1 MEKPNVFLSLKWKIM
16 SLLGLILV
24 TLTITLITWAY
35 QSQTSNFEK
44 ERNVV
49 NMHYLEQ
56 FRAMLTEFSLKMTQ
70 VSSLVAAIAS
80 ADNDPYIRS
89 ETLSRLSTK
98 NRADITWATLQV
110 DYGLE
115 SMRIYDVDNNVVEQW
130 SDSEKISAQELAQV
144 ADAMRQESSV
154 TWLDC
159 AEVCHQ
165 YAATPVLA
173 NGQVT
178 GAVVVSA
185 TMADLI
191 LSFHRISGADVGFIL
206 NDGDASKQNFL
217 SKLGMR
223 VAGLSS
229 AAVNFPLLQHLNS
242 IPLGKEKSNW
252 QRVEVDKRFHELT
265 FMPLHDT
272 QGRMQAMA
280 VVIDDVT
287 APIVEIRQYAFQRLK
302 VGLVVSL
309 LVMLL
314 MYLLLNTPLKRVTN
328 AVKAIPFIGNRDFDA
343 ARANIQIRKKPLLSD
358 EVDRL
363 VEAALQLTNRLQM
376 LEQDASKHQ
385 TEILAML
392 QKISLANEFSER
404 ILDTAQVVIITQNI
418 DGAVTSVNHYGAQ
431 LLGWNKD
438 DLQDKFLMM
447 ASKEPNERGRLQQ
460 IYKEI
465 ISSEVDH
472 HYHECTMI
480 CNHGIEREIA
490 WHHSRMDGDNLQ
502 ILSVG
507 VDITLRKKSEEKSL
521 YLAEHDQL
529 TGLIN
534 RQSFMREVE
543 EKLQGFNEATDNYS
557 LLYMDLDGF
566 KYINDI
572 SGHYAGDIVL
582 RMVAE
587 ALSQLCGEKDI
598 LARMGGDEMAILFA
612 DCDMDQATA
621 MAEKINRLLTEIRY
635 PGLVGEH
642 HVSSSIGIVKVTAG
656 NRDVRRLL
664 ANADIAMYQA
674 KSLGKSRWYVFSEG
688 EGLQQKLEQ
697 RVLWEDKIKQA
708 LRDNL
713 LVMQYQPILD
723 IHRQTVSH
731 YEALIRM
738 RGDDGGLVAPAEFI
752 EVAEKSG
759 LINDIDHFV
768 VRTVIKRWAELM
780 SEGKACKVAI
790 NLSGLSMNDESLL
803 AMLQDLF
810 FEYPDLPPQIIFE
823 ITETAAVSDF
833 SVARSFID
841 TVRAMGCAFSLDD
854 FGVGFSSFYYLKHLP
869 VDYVKIDGSFI
880 RTLADSTDDQIF
892 VRALTEVAR
901 GFGKRTVA
909 EFVGD
914 ERSLVLLRSYGVDY
928 AQGYHIGK
936 PGDEIL

>member
-1 MEKPNVFLSLKWKIM
+1 M
-16 SLLGLILV
+16 SLLGLILI

-35 QSQTSNFEK
+35 QSQTSSFEK

-49 NMHYLEQ
+49 NMHYLDQ
-56 FRAMLTEFSLKMTQ
+56 LRAMLTEFSLKMTQ

-80 ADNDPYIRS
+80 ADNEPFVTS
-89 ETLSRLSTK
+89 ETLNRLNTK
-98 NRADITWATLQV
+98 SRADIAWAALQV

-115 SMRIYDVDNNVVEQW
+115 SMRIYDVNNNVIEQW
-130 SDSEKISAQELAQV
+130 SDSQKVSAQELSQV
-144 ADAMRQESSV
+144 TDAMRQETSV

-159 AEVCHQ
+159 TEVCHQ

-173 NGQVT
+173 NGKVT

-191 LSFHRISGADVGFIL
+191 LSFHRISGADIGFIL
-206 NDGDASKQNFL
+206 NDGDIKNQNFL

-223 VAGLSS
+223 VAGLSN
-229 AAVNFPLLQHLNS
+229 AYINLPLLQHLDS
-242 IPLGKEKSNW
+242 ISLTKEKSYW
-252 QRVEVDKRFHELT
+252 LRMELDERFHELT
-265 FMPLHDT
+265 FLPIDDR
-272 QGRMQAMA
+272 QGRMQAVI

-287 APIVEIRQYAFQRLK
+287 APIRDIRQYAFQRLK
-302 VGLVVSL
+302 VGLFVSL
-309 LVMLL
+309 LVMLV
-314 MYLLLNTPLKRVTN
+314 MYLLLNTPLKRVTD

-343 ARANIQIRKKPLLSD
+343 ARANIQIRKNPLLSD

-376 LEQDASKHQ
+376 LEKDASKHQ
-385 TEILAML
+385 SEILGML
-392 QKISLANEFSER
+392 KKISLANEFSER
-404 ILDTAQVVIITQNI
+404 ILDTAQVVIVTLNVDAVITSI
-418 DGAVTSVNHYGAQ
+418 NHYGAQ
-431 LLGWNKD
+431 LLGWDKD
-438 DLQDKFLMM
+438 NLQGKCLMM
-447 ASKEPNERGRLQQ
+447 ASKQPADRERLQQ
-460 IYKEI
+460 IYQDI
-465 ISSEVDH
+465 ISNAVDH
-472 HYHECTMI
+472 HYHESTMI
-480 CNHGIEREIA
+480 CHHGVEREIA
-490 WHHSRMDGDNLQ
+490 WHHSRMDGENLQ

-507 VDITLRKKSEEKSL
+507 VDITLRKRSEEKSL

-534 RQSFMREVE
+534 RQRFMHEVE
-543 EKLQGFNEATDNYS
+543 ERLKGFNELTDSYT

-572 SGHYAGDIVL
+572 SGHYAGDVVL

-587 ALSQLCGEKDI
+587 SLSQLCSEKDI
-598 LARMGGDEMAILFA
+598 LARMGGDEMAILFTN
-612 DCDMDQATA
+612 CDTDQAISI
-621 MAEKINRLLTEIRY
+621 AEKINQLLTDIRY

-656 NRDVRRLL
+656 NRDVRHLL

-688 EGLQQKLEQ
+688 ERLQEKLEQ
-697 RVLWEDKIKQA
+697 RVQWEDRIKQA

-723 IHRQTVSH
+723 IHKNSVSH

-759 LINDIDHFV
+759 LINEIDHFV
-768 VRTVIKRWAELM
+768 VRTVIKRWSGLLA
-780 SEGKACKVAI
+780 EGKERKVAI

-803 AMLQDLF
+803 TLLQDMFLQ
-810 FEYPDLPPQIIFE
+810 YPDLPPQIIFE

-869 VDYVKIDGSFI
+869 VDYVKIDGLFYS
-880 RTLADSTDDQIF
+880 
-892 VRALTEVAR
+892 
-901 GFGKRTVA
+901 
-909 EFVGD
+909 
-914 ERSLVLLRSYGVDY
+914 
-928 AQGYHIGK
+928 H
-936 PGDEIL
+936 PG